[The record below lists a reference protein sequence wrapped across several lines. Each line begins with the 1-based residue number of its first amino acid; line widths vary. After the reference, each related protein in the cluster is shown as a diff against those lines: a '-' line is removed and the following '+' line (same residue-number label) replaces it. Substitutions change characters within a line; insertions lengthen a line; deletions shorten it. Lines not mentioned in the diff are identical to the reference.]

1 MQIQE
6 NVSLA
11 KYTTYKLGGPARYF
25 AEPASVADLAQ
36 ALDFANSKDLPF
48 FILGKGSN
56 LVVSDHGYEGLV
68 IYFGRS
74 FKEIS
79 FEGDLVECQSGA
91 LLHTVVTQSV
101 KRGLAGIQNLGGIPG
116 TMGGGVY
123 INAGAFDQELVQT
136 VERVESLDVQTGEI
150 KMRQGADCG
159 FAYRHSHFFDWNE
172 IITRVWLRLQPVD
185 QVALDAEM
193 NETLRK
199 RKSKQPLEFPNAG
212 SMYKRPP
219 GTYAGKLIEEAGL
232 KGFQMGGAQI
242 APMHAN
248 FVINVG
254 DCKAQDVYDLSE
266 EVILRVLAK
275 SGIRLQKEQIFL
287 GEFLPWPRA

>member
-6 NVSLA
+6 HISLA

-25 AEPASVADLAQ
+25 AEPASVDELREALEFARAQ
-36 ALDFANSKDLPF
+36 GIPH

-56 LVVSDHGYEGLV
+56 LVVSDHGYPGLV
-68 IYFGRS
+68 IYMGRT
-74 FKEIS
+74 FKEIR
-79 FEGDLVECQSGA
+79 FDGELVECEAGA
-91 LLHTVVTQSV
+91 LLHSVVTQSV

-136 VERVESLDVQTGEI
+136 VESVESVDVQTGEI
-150 KMRQGADCG
+150 RLRTGAQCQ
-159 FAYRHSHFFDWNE
+159 FSYRHSLYFDLNE
-172 IITRVWLRLQPVD
+172 VITRVWLRLKLVD
-185 QVALDAEM
+185 QEALEAEM

-212 SMYKRPP
+212 SMYKRPL
-219 GTYAGKLIEEAGL
+219 GTYAGKLIEEAEL
-232 KGFQMGGAQI
+232 KGFRMGGAQI
-242 APMHAN
+242 SPMHAN

-254 DCKAQDVYDLSE
+254 DCKAQDVFDLSE
-266 EVILRVLAK
+266 EVVLRVQAQ
-275 SGIRLQKEQIFL
+275 SGIKLEKEQIFL
-287 GEFLPWPRA
+287 GDFLPWPR